1 MMCQRN
7 MLDNRKSQANA
18 VTGMLILIA
27 AAIEPFKNTVQ
38 TLLRDANT
46 IITHTGNHIAV
57 FFPDIDP
64 YLTAWPVVFYSIAHQ
79 IGEQFFHLLRISLD
93 AKRLAVTVYKYLSS
107 CCCRF

>member
-1 MMCQRN
+1 MIEIN
-7 MLDNRKSQANA
+7 NVLYNGKSQSGTA
-18 VTGMLILIA
+18 LFSA
-27 AAIEPFKNTVQ
+27 AALIHPVEPFKNTVQ

-64 YLTAWPVVFYSIAHQ
+64 YLTTWPVVFYSIAHQ
-79 IGEQFFHLLRISLD
+79 IGEQFFHLLRIGLD